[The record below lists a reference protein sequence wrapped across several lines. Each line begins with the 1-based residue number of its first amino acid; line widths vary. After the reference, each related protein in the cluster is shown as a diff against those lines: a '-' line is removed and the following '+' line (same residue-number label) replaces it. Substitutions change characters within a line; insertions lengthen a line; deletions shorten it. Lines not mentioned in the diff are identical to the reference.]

1 MTLFKKSKTD
11 SKKEDNKDI
20 DFLKQ
25 NITSDLDEKTS
36 KTSKTV
42 PKLSDILGSKPDVKS
57 KLSEINFEAKT
68 IEERNKENVPEGN
81 KSEPSTQKPSIGNV
95 REALASAIK
104 EQSAAAAAPTTA
116 AKPEAQATPVKP
128 PAAAPTT
135 AAKPEAQATP
145 VKPPAAAPT
154 TAAKPEAQATPV
166 KPPAAPATTTAKPE
180 AQATSVKPPAA
191 SATTAAKPEVQ
202 ATSGMTQDSL
212 KEVQAQ
218 LDNQKKLIDEQ
229 NKTIKDLESTIK
241 KMESGDVNQ
250 LVKQNHDLLKEL
262 AQRMDIV
269 EKGNL
274 TEGEE
279 AISDEE
285 QALFKAG
292 KYLENHMKKVNDVYD
307 KLDNKI
313 TDMRRFMAEVDEKE
327 RGFIETEDKLNK
339 IQRKAESIIESELLS
354 KSNEAI
360 QNLEDSK
367 TKIVEESGKLLEEVE
382 KKLENFKYEIES
394 FKEKS
399 KTSINETSELLKV
412 TEYEVKK
419 AIDEKIE
426 YDKENIK
433 RVDEVISI
441 MNETVQKILGKEENN
456 A

>member
-1 MTLFKKSKTD
+1 MT
-11 SKKEDNKDI
+11 
-20 DFLKQ
+20 
-25 NITSDLDEKTS
+25 
-36 KTSKTV
+36 
-42 PKLSDILGSKPDVKS
+42 P
-57 KLSEINFEAKT
+57 
-68 IEERNKENVPEGN
+68 
-81 KSEPSTQKPSIGNV
+81 
-95 REALASAIK
+95 
-104 EQSAAAAAPTTA
+104 
-116 AKPEAQATPVKP
+116 
-128 PAAAPTT
+128 
-135 AAKPEAQATP
+135 
-145 VKPPAAAPT
+145 
-154 TAAKPEAQATPV
+154 
-166 KPPAAPATTTAKPE
+166 
-180 AQATSVKPPAA
+180 
-191 SATTAAKPEVQ
+191 
-202 ATSGMTQDSL
+202 DSL

-218 LDNQKKLIDEQ
+218 LDTQKKLIDEQ

-313 TDMRRFMAEVDEKE
+313 TDMRKFMSEVDEKE
-327 RGFIETEDKLNK
+327 REFMETEDKLNK

-367 TKIVEESGKLLEEVE
+367 TKIVEESGQLLEEVE

-399 KTSINETSELLKV
+399 KTSINESSELLKV

-419 AIDEKIE
+419 AIDEKVE
-426 YDKENIK
+426 YDQENMK

>member
-1 MTLFKKSKTD
+1 MTLFKKTKTD
-11 SKKEDNKDI
+11 SKKDENKDI

-36 KTSKTV
+36 DKSETV
-42 PKLSDILGSKPDVKS
+42 PKLSDILGNKPDVKS

-68 IEERNKENVPEGN
+68 IEERNRGNVPDEN
-81 KSEPSTQKPSIGNV
+81 KSEPSIKKPGIGDV

-104 EQSAAAAAPTTA
+104 EQSAAAAITATKSEAQATMVKSPATEATTA
-116 AKPEAQATPVKP
+116 SKPEAQATTVKSS
-128 PAAAPTT
+128 AAEATT
-135 AAKPEAQATP
+135 ASKPEAQATT
-145 VKPPAAAPT
+145 VKSPAA
-154 TAAKPEAQATPV
+154 E
-166 KPPAAPATTTAKPE
+166 
-180 AQATSVKPPAA
+180 
-191 SATTAAKPEVQ
+191 ATTAVKPETQ
-202 ATSGMTQDSL
+202 TTSGMTQDSL

-218 LDNQKKLIDEQ
+218 LDDQKKLIDEQ
-229 NKTIKDLESTIK
+229 NKTIKNLESTIN

-250 LVKQNHDLLKEL
+250 LVKQNQDLLTQL
-262 AQRMDIV
+262 SQRIDAV

-285 QALFKAG
+285 QALVKAG

-313 TDMRRFMAEVDEKE
+313 TDMRAFMAEVNEKE
-327 RGFIETEDKLNK
+327 REFMETEDKLNK

-367 TKIVEESGKLLEEVE
+367 TKIVEESGQLLEEVE

-394 FKEKS
+394 FKENS
-399 KTSINETSELLKV
+399 KKSINETSEMLKV

-426 YDKENIK
+426 YDQENMK
-433 RVDEVISI
+433 RVNEVISI

>member
-145 VKPPAAAPT
+145 VKS
-154 TAAKPEAQATPV
+154 
-166 KPPAAPATTTAKPE
+166 PAAPATTAAKPE